1 MDDIIHLNRRRCL
14 SVGWEL
20 IHGPRALLSPPKG
33 DESDWLEPQL
43 RITLRWPNYERIESI
58 IVYVDNTMN
67 KEDEFLPPM
76 LRHAV
81 WRYPNDLPG
90 AHPWPS
96 IVVRLG
102 FLKNQFIVN
111 DSLTNLEK
119 HIPCIDYSSI
129 GLSLKRDVP
138 HVAAVPHLPEYALT
152 LRNGVQSLEYSS
164 CFLVDDSMSSMIYD
178 SFNALTAELS
188 EIHPHGWQERYDRNL
203 KTEFPATCWDWNYDV
218 GQQ

>member
-1 MDDIIHLNRRRCL
+1 MDDITQVNRRRCL
-14 SVGWEL
+14 AVGWEL
-20 IHGPRALLSPPKG
+20 IHGPRALFSPPKG

-43 RITLRWPNYERIESI
+43 CITLRWPNYERIESI

-67 KEDEFLPPM
+67 KEDKFLPPM

-81 WRYPNDLPG
+81 WRYPDDLLG
-90 AHPWPS
+90 AHTWPS

-102 FLKNQFIVN
+102 SLKNQATVHA
-111 DSLTNLEK
+111 SLTNLEQRIS
-119 HIPCIDYSSI
+119 HLSYSPI

-138 HVAAVPHLPEYALT
+138 NVAVVPHLPEYSLS
-152 LRNGVQSLEYSS
+152 LRNGVQSVEHSS

-188 EIHPHGWQERYDRNL
+188 DIDPHGWQERYDRNL
-203 KTEFPATCWDWNYDV
+203 TTEFPATSWDWDYHV
-218 GQQ
+218 GQH